1 MSAAHASVLIHRKAG
16 RLSLRYVLCVFFHV
30 ERYAMKKT
38 IVSLGTVAAV
48 LLGGAAVL
56 LSMTGTQ
63 DELPAG
69 FVQSNGRI
77 EAEQID
83 IASITAGRVEQVTA
97 DEGSLVAAGDILVVM
112 DTDELSALLDR
123 AKADVALA
131 RQSKAEAQA
140 VVLQRQSEKLRADHQ
155 LERATALLSGN
166 TISQT
171 VFEDRETAF
180 RVAEAILVAAQ
191 ARLATA
197 DARIAAA
204 EAEARRIST
213 QIKDSSLFAPAPG
226 RVLYRLAEPGEVVG
240 AGSPILSLLSLEKVY
255 MEVFLPAREAGLVA
269 IGAEARIVLDALPDY
284 AIPALVSFVSPEA
297 QFTPKQVE
305 TLSEREQLVF
315 RVRVRIPD
323 DLVAGRIEHVK
334 TGLRGRA
341 VVRLDRN
348 IAWPDALERRIPPEL
363 FE

>member
-1 MSAAHASVLIHRKAG
+1 MVAGLTNRKA
-16 RLSLRYVLCVFFHV
+16 RCPRLRYFADKFFNAGQS
-30 ERYAMKKT
+30 AMKKT
-38 IVSLGTVAAV
+38 IWSLAIIAAI
-48 LLGGAAVL
+48 LLGGFAVL
-56 LSMTGTQ
+56 LSNTGAEG
-63 DELPAG
+63 ELPEG

-83 IASITAGRVEQVTA
+83 IAPITAGRVEQVKA
-97 DEGSLVAAGDILVVM
+97 SEGSLVSAGDTLVVM

-123 AKADVALA
+123 ANADVALA

-140 VVLQRQSEKLRADHQ
+140 VVLQRESEKLRAEHQ

-180 RVAEAILVAAQ
+180 RVAEAIVVAAE

-204 EAEARRIST
+204 EAEARRITT
-213 QIKDSSLFAPAPG
+213 QINHSSLFAPAPG

-255 MEVFLPAREAGLVA
+255 MEVFLPAREAGLLA

-305 TLSEREQLVF
+305 TLSERQQLVF

-341 VVRLDRN
+341 VIRLDRN
-348 IAWPDALERRIPPEL
+348 TAWPEALERRIPPEL

>member
-1 MSAAHASVLIHRKAG
+1 MNRTL
-16 RLSLRYVLCVFFHV
+16 
-30 ERYAMKKT
+30 
-38 IVSLGTVAAV
+38 VSLAIVAAV
-48 LLGGAAVL
+48 LVSGIAAL
-56 LSMTGTQ
+56 LSLTGKGE
-63 DELPAG
+63 ELPQG

-83 IASITAGRVEQVTA
+83 IAPITTGRVEAVMA
-97 DEGSLVAAGDILVVM
+97 SEGSLVATGDILVMM

-123 AKADVALA
+123 ANADVALA

-140 VVLQRQSEKLRADHQ
+140 VVLQRQSEKERAEHE
-155 LERATALLSGN
+155 LERATALRSGN
-166 TISQT
+166 TISET
-171 VFEDRETAF
+171 VYEDRETAF

-204 EAEARRIST
+204 EAEVRRIKS
-213 QIKDSSLFAPAPG
+213 QIRDSSLFAPAPG

-255 MEVFLPAREAGLVA
+255 MEVFLPAREAGLLA
-269 IGAEARIVLDALPDY
+269 IGAQARIVLDALPDY
-284 AIPALVSFVSPEA
+284 AIPATVSFVSPEA

-323 DLVAGRIEHVK
+323 ELVAGRIEHVK
-334 TGLRGRA
+334 TGLRGTA
-341 VVRLDRN
+341 VIRLD
-348 IAWPDALERRIPPEL
+348 ADQPWPEALERRIPPEL